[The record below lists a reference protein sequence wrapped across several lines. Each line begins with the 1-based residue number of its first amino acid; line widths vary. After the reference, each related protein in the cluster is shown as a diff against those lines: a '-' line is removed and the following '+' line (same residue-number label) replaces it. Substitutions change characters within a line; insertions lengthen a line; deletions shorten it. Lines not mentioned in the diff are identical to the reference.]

1 MLTCSRRCLREQDLG
16 YKIRISNLLA
26 QIGEVED
33 KLQADTV
40 QGTQVR
46 EVREAED
53 CAMSS
58 RHYMHGTSP
67 AKRQWQQ
74 RIGTLDEKRRE
85 REHSRAV
92 QKISSLEIQ
101 LTESKELVAMREAEL
116 DAIRQSQQVP
126 AKRAENP
133 VASYNLCPLEHALA
147 KRTPRVFRERARRI
161 RNVVLR
167 KPSKPLEEGL
177 EEEGKEL
184 KAAVDNSSSSRCSSR
199 SSSGSSS
206 SGISVEAK
214 PAAVHSVPVQQL

>member
-40 QGTQVR
+40 QGAQ
-46 EVREAED
+46 VREAED

-74 RIGTLDEKRRE
+74 RIGTLDEERRE
-85 REHSRAV
+85 IEHSRAV

-126 AKRAENP
+126 AKKAENP
-133 VASYNLCPLEHALA
+133 VARYNLCPLEHALA
-147 KRTPRVFRERARRI
+147 KRTPRVFRERARR
-161 RNVVLR
+161 NVVLR
-167 KPSKPLEEGL
+167 KPSKPLEEEE
-177 EEEGKEL
+177 EEEGSR
-184 KAAVDNSSSSRCSSR
+184 SSSSR
-199 SSSGSSS
+199 SSSSRSSSSSS
-206 SGISVEAK
+206 SGSSVPEPLEEQGKSTESVE
-214 PAAVHSVPVQQL
+214 V

>member
-1 MLTCSRRCLREQDLG
+1 MLTCSRRCLSEQDLG

-40 QGTQVR
+40 QGAQVR

-126 AKRAENP
+126 AKKVENP

-147 KRTPRVFRERARRI
+147 KRTPRVFRERARR
-161 RNVVLR
+161 NVVLR
-167 KPSKPLEEGL
+167 KPSEPLEEEEEEPLEEGSSS
-177 EEEGKEL
+177 
-184 KAAVDNSSSSRCSSR
+184 SSSSRSSSSR
-199 SSSGSSS
+199 SSSSGSSS
-206 SGISVEAK
+206 SGSSVRELLEEQGKSAESVE
-214 PAAVHSVPVQQL
+214 V

>member
-1 MLTCSRRCLREQDLG
+1 LG

-40 QGTQVR
+40 QGAQ
-46 EVREAED
+46 VREAED

-58 RHYMHGTSP
+58 RHYMHGMSP

-74 RIGTLDEKRRE
+74 RIGTLDEERRE

-116 DAIRQSQQVP
+116 DAIRQSQQVSV
-126 AKRAENP
+126 KKEENP
-133 VASYNLCPLEHALA
+133 VASYNSCPLEHASSTA
-147 KRTPRVFRERARRI
+147 TTKRTPRVFRERAR

-167 KPSKPLEEGL
+167 KPSKPLEE
-177 EEEGKEL
+177 EEEEEL
-184 KAAVDNSSSSRCSSR
+184 DSSSSR
-199 SSSGSSS
+199 SSSSSSSS
-206 SGISVEAK
+206 SGA
-214 PAAVHSVPVQQL
+214 